1 MKKKIEI
8 KVVKEIEEYWLLR
21 GVYDDGVQK
30 RVIAEKEF
38 DRSPTVGEIAKF
50 LEESKATFVSMEHN
64 YRFPDPESELPF
76 E

>member
-1 MKKKIEI
+1 MKRIIAIE
-8 KVVKEIEEYWLLR
+8 VEKEIEEYWLLR

-38 DRSPTVGEIAKF
+38 SNPPTYGEVAKF

-64 YRFPDPESELPF
+64 YRFPDSESELPF

>member
-21 GVYDDGVQK
+21 GIYDDGFK
-30 RVIAEKEF
+30 KTVIAEKEF
-38 DRSPTVGEIAKF
+38 DRLPTMGEIDKF
-50 LEESKATFVSMEHN
+50 LEESKATFVSIEHN
-64 YRFPDPESELPF
+64 FRFPESELPF

>member
-21 GVYDDGVQK
+21 GIYDDGLQK
-30 RVIAEKEF
+30 RVIKEKEF
-38 DRSPTVGEIAKF
+38 DRHPTTGEIAVF
-50 LEESKATFVSMEHN
+50 LEESKATFVSVKHN
-64 YRFPDPESELPF
+64 FRFPDPESELPF

>member
-1 MKKKIEI
+1 MKRKIEI
-8 KVVKEIEEYWLLR
+8 NVVKEIEEYWLLR

-38 DRSPTVGEIAKF
+38 SKPPTYGAVVKF

-64 YRFPDPESELPF
+64 YRFPDSESELPF

>member
-1 MKKKIEI
+1 MKRIIAIE
-8 KVVKEIEEYWLLR
+8 VEKEIEEYWLLR

-38 DRSPTVGEIAKF
+38 SKPPTYEEVAKF
-50 LEESKATFVSMEHN
+50 LEKSKATFVSVEHN
-64 YRFPDPESELPF
+64 FRFPDPESELPF

>member
-1 MKKKIEI
+1 MKRKIAIEI
-8 KVVKEIEEYWLLR
+8 EKEIEEYWLLR

-38 DRSPTVGEIAKF
+38 KKLPTYAAVAKF

>member
-1 MKKKIEI
+1 MKRIIAIE
-8 KVVKEIEEYWLLR
+8 VEKEIEEYQLLR

-38 DRSPTVGEIAKF
+38 SKPPTYEEVAKF
-50 LEESKATFVSMEHN
+50 LEESKATFVSIEHN
-64 YRFPDPESELPF
+64 FRFPESELPF